1 MYGASDKQEL
11 RKLMATKLKNQK
23 EESVRRSSLKIKE
36 KLFKLKVFK
45 QAKTIM
51 FYCALSSEVQTR
63 LMMEEAF
70 TLGKKIAVPI
80 ADIKAKKITPCL
92 VTGAA
97 TNNFRKGAYSI
108 DEPCCKKPVGPEAI
122 DLCIVPGLAFDIK
135 GNRLGRGAFGGSD
148 ADHEVYGEVPA
159 MRHRAHCIPATHR
172 AQGAD
177 RVPGLRPAEL
187 RGRV

>member
-92 VTGAA
+92 VTGVA

-108 DEPCCKKPVGPEAI
+108 DEPCCKKPIDPKAI
-122 DLCIVPGLAFDIK
+122 DLCIVPGLAFDTK
-135 GNRLGRGAFGGSD
+135 GNRLGRGMGYYDRFLSLLPESIPKIGLAFRFQVLK
-148 ADHEVYGEVPA
+148 HLP
-159 MRHRAHCIPATHR
+159 HCLPHDI
-172 AQGAD
+172 
-177 RVPGLRPAEL
+177 RVNKVLFA
-187 RGRV
+187 